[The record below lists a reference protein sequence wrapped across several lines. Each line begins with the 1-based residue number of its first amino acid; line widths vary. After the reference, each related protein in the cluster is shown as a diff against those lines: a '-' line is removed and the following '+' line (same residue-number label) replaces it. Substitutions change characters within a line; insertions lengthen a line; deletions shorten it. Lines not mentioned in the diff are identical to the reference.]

1 MWIYFSLNDTAVD
14 IVPEIHVALVV
25 HKLIHATRWRHIEID
40 HWHYDMS
47 LSCMCLPDVSLLYYL
62 QQLSVSPF
70 WHTCMCSF
78 TLWYIFPSLSLFL
91 PIQKSYFVCVRA
103 RVFIR
108 VYVSA
113 LLFCLFCCRL
123 LLPFYCTVDVP
134 TRCKFT
140 EIGFLSESVLM
151 WALTSY
157 TQHPPPPPP
166 FTHTHRVTD
175 LAANKKLIK

>member
-1 MWIYFSLNDTAVD
+1 MRHVGDTLRS
-14 IVPEIHVALVV
+14 ITGIM
-25 HKLIHATRWRHIEID
+25 T
-40 HWHYDMS
+40 S
-47 LSCMCLPDVSLLYYL
+47 LSCMCLPDVSLLYNL
-62 QQLSVSPF
+62 QQLSVTPF

-78 TLWYIFPSLSLFL
+78 TLWYIYFL
-91 PIQKSYFVCVRA
+91 PFLSFSQYRNLTLCVCVCA

-123 LLPFYCTVDVP
+123 LLPFYCTVDVT

-166 FTHTHRVTD
+166 FTHTQSNRFSGKQK
-175 LAANKKLIK
+175 N